1 MILGGLNFVV
11 IYRVIKGAWRNLYK
25 DIEIKAFAF
34 LVISSTLLI
43 GLSLYFQGFYNHD
56 ILIILRHSLFQVVSV
71 ITSTG
76 FSSTSIDNWSPLCYT
91 VLILLMFTGS
101 SICSTSG
108 GIKLYNIV
116 ILFKAIWWE
125 VKSMILPKN
134 TIIIK
139 KVFHDNKY
147 RDVSDKT
154 IKTILIYV
162 ISYILIFIA
171 SFIVIAIFC
180 NDFQIAFTITASSLG
195 NTGLAPTYLSVS
207 TPLIVKIVMI
217 IDFWA
222 GRIGVWPLLLSIVY
236 TTNIIQ
242 GKIEEHRE

>member
-1 MILGGLNFVV
+1 MQQRCGKKNKSADCAGWSIRNSF
-11 IYRVIKGAWRNLYK
+11 YRFG
-25 DIEIKAFAF
+25 
-34 LVISSTLLI
+34 

-56 ILIILRHSLFQVVSV
+56 ILLILRHSLFQVVSV